1 MLLAYVIVSVYKI
14 FLLVTAKNVYWFA
27 VSHSIEYGIIGIALI
42 CLYFDKKG
50 QKLSFSFTRAKK
62 MFSKSKHYILAA
74 LMVVVIQNTDHI
86 MLTSMVGKSENGIY
100 SAAITCV
107 IIFQFVYVAIVDSFR
122 PMILSLK
129 KEKDPLYE
137 NNVSRLYG
145 ISLYL
150 AIAQGIVFFVMAK
163 IIVFILYGN
172 DFSESIA
179 VLRILVVYFV
189 FSVMG
194 LVRNVWILA
203 EEKQKYLWI
212 INLSGAVANIILN
225 ALLIPFWGA
234 CGAAFASLITQFF
247 ANFILGFIIKPL
259 RENNKLMIK
268 GLNPR
273 FFVRE
278 IKNLVAEIVR
288 KD

>member
-1 MLLAYVIVSVYKI
+1 MR
-14 FLLVTAKNVYWFA
+14 
-27 VSHSIEYGIIGIALI
+27 
-42 CLYFDKKG
+42 
-50 QKLSFSFTRAKK
+50 Q
-62 MFSKSKHYILAA
+62 
-74 LMVVVIQNTDHI
+74 
-86 MLTSMVGKSENGIY
+86 
-100 SAAITCV
+100 
-107 IIFQFVYVAIVDSFR
+107 
-122 PMILSLK
+122 
-129 KEKDPLYE
+129 
-137 NNVSRLYG
+137 
-145 ISLYL
+145 
-150 AIAQGIVFFVMAK
+150 
-163 IIVFILYGN
+163 YGN

-225 ALLIPFWGA
+225 ALFIPFWGA
-234 CGAAFASLITQFF
+234 CGAALASLITQFF

-268 GLNPR
+268 GLIPR